1 MSCKTPSKLGR
12 RGPAESGFTLIELV
26 MVIVILGVLA
36 AVAIPK
42 FVDLSADAQ
51 AAATQGM
58 AGAIASASAINYAA
72 RKANSGKGLPISRCS
87 DAATLLSSG
96 LPTGYNL
103 GLVPLLIGVDVT
115 VICPVN
121 GPKGTTATAAVT
133 GT

>member
-1 MSCKTPSKLGR
+1 
-12 RGPAESGFTLIELV
+12 

-51 AAATQGM
+51 TAATQAV
-58 AGAIASASAINYAA
+58 AGSIATASAINYAA
-72 RKANSGKGLPISRCS
+72 RKANSGKGVLIGRCT
-87 DAATLLSSG
+87 DAANLLSTG

-115 VICPVN
+115 VTCPIN